1 MCDKLCLQSSCLTI
15 ALKKDF
21 CFISSFP
28 GFLTF
33 GFVTKNHY
41 KRNKFFQFSHF
52 ELSKLYSA
60 ILKMIHF
67 MADNTDNIEKS
78 EVLTKQIDNCN
89 VRYLIVGVSNAK
101 EKIVKFCLEA
111 NLESFDLPLTYFEL
125 NDFLNTLTDIIIG
138 CLCLTSIEKEMIQN
152 IIVQP
157 LEDLI
162 TFQNFL
168 HAKKYLT
175 TMYDGKSVCL
185 SSIENMST
193 ILVHYHFIVIIV
205 HKLKSLVN
213 PELFL
218 QNIDEILQ

>member
-33 GFVTKNHY
+33 GFVTRNHY
-41 KRNKFFQFSHF
+41 EKNKFFLFSHF

-67 MADNTDNIEKS
+67 MADNLDNIDKS
-78 EVLTKQIDNCN
+78 EVLTKEIDNCN
-89 VRYLIVGVSNAK
+89 VRYLIVGIRNAK
-101 EKIVKFCLEA
+101 EKIVKFCLEC

-152 IIVQP
+152 IMVQP

-162 TFQNFL
+162 TFQSFVD
-168 HAKKYLT
+168 AKKYLST
-175 TMYDGKSVCL
+175 IYAEKSVCL
-185 SSIENMST
+185 SSIENMAT
-193 ILVHYHFIVIIV
+193 LIVHYHFIIIIL
-205 HKLKSLVN
+205 HKFKSLVN

-218 QNIDEILQ
+218 QNIYEILQ